1 MNELPVACVL
11 SALNPDHRRREQALL
26 QEHLASV
33 REVVERDDG
42 YAFRYDPDAGLF
54 ARMAELVALEHVCC
68 PFLDFALTWDHGGDP
83 WLHIGGGARVKD
95 FVLQTFAPQLA

>member
-1 MNELPVACVL
+1 MNEFPVACVL
-11 SALNPDHRRREQALL
+11 SALTPDRRQREHALL

-68 PFLDFALTWDHGGDP
+68 PFLDFELAWDHGDDP
-83 WLHIGGGARVKD
+83 WLHIRGGARAKD
-95 FVLQTFAPQLA
+95 FVRQTFAPRPA